1 MGEHDL
7 RLTVVGLDARL
18 GAVGL
23 ALGQLDDVRVE
34 LEDVRWSRWRARR
47 ATVVCH
53 DVHVNPPAVLVASPV
68 EFRVEVEFADVPE
81 LHPVRWFPLTVQLV
95 GAELHVRLHRWLPPR
110 VFAVPELPRG
120 IELTGVEQHDDHFV
134 LTGAAPVLRERLTL
148 GQLADVLRRLASIQ
162 ARTLSDTT
170 SGISIWG
177 T

>member
-1 MGEHDL
+1 M
-7 RLTVVGLDARL
+7 VGLDARL
-18 GAVGL
+18 GALGL

-68 EFRVEVEFADVPE
+68 EFRVEVDIADIPE
-81 LHPVRWFPLTVQLV
+81 LHAVRWLPLTV
-95 GAELHVRLHRWLPPR
+95 ELAGSELRVRPHKWLPAR

-120 IELTGVEQHDDHFV
+120 IELTGVERHDDHFV

-148 GQLADVLRRLASIQ
+148 GQLADVLRRFASIQ

>member
-1 MGEHDL
+1 
-7 RLTVVGLDARL
+7 VVGLDARL
-18 GAVGL
+18 GALGL
-23 ALGQLDDVRVE
+23 ALGQVDDVRIE

-47 ATVVCH
+47 ATVVCR
-53 DVHVNPPAVLVASPV
+53 DVHVNPPAVLVSSPV
-68 EFRVEVEFADVPE
+68 EFRVEVDFADIPE
-81 LHPVRWFPLTVQLV
+81 LQPVSWFPLTVQLV
-95 GAELHVRLHRWLPPR
+95 GSELHVRLHKWLPAR

-120 IELTGVEQHDDHFV
+120 IQLTGIEQLDDHFV

-162 ARTLSDTT
+162 SRTRSDTT